1 MHMHLAVL
9 FAFPDEFFL
18 PCSIGKSKDKFVKKI
33 SIELDRF
40 KKNVLYKFLLFLIFL
55 ILLNGTYHRKSQ
67 NY

>member
-33 SIELDRF
+33 SIELDSKRMF
-40 KKNVLYKFLLFLIFL
+40 YTTQFLLFLIFL
-55 ILLNGTYHRKSQ
+55 ILLDGTYHRKSQ

>member
-33 SIELDRF
+33 SIELDSKRMF
-40 KKNVLYKFLLFLIFL
+40 YTTQFLLFLI
-55 ILLNGTYHRKSQ
+55 LLNDTYHRKSQ